1 MVRVMVRFVVR
12 VWVWVRVRVRVTV
25 RVYLHSFHFIL
36 QPLSFEL
43 PIHKTPLIFIL
54 IPLLV
59 FCHLFRKLLT
69 SLVI

>member
-1 MVRVMVRFVVR
+1 ME
-12 VWVWVRVRVRVTV
+12 RVRVTV

-43 PIHKTPLIFIL
+43 PIHKMPLIFIL

-59 FCHLFRKLLT
+59 FCPLFHKLLT
-69 SLVI
+69 SLVV